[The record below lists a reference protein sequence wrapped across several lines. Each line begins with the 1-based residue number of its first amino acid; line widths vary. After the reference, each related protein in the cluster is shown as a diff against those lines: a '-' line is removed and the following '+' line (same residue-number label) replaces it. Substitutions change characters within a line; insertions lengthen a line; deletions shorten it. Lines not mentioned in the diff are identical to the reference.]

1 MEVIRTE
8 LKKVSVGWP
17 SFGILSQFQLYIH
30 LYSVSGTESL
40 LQSNALKKLQ
50 VKNPVEHNDSHSVW
64 KVTMSRLSPVWH
76 LLSFGIIPDP
86 IAFSPS

>member
-40 LQSNALKKLQ
+40 LQSNALKKLL
-50 VKNPVEHNDSHSVW
+50 VKI
-64 KVTMSRLSPVWH
+64 
-76 LLSFGIIPDP
+76 LLSMMILTLSGR
-86 IAFSPS
+86 